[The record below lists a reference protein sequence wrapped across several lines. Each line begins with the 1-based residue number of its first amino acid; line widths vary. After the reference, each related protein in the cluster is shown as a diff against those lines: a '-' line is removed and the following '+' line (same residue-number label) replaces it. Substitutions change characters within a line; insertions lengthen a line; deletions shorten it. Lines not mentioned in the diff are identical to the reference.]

1 MPEASEYDGNRQGGL
16 IYLKFDGC

>member
-16 IYLKFDGC
+16 IYLKFVGC